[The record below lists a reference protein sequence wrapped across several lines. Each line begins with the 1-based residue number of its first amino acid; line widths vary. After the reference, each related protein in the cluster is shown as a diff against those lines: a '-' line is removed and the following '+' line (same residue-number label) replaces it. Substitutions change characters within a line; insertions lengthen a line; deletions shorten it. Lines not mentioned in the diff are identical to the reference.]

1 MKSIKLMQLKNGYRY
16 NSDSL
21 LLADFALNL
30 GVKNELLD
38 VGAGCGIIGILLK
51 FFNPNLHLSLLDI
64 QEENIKLIEKNLKE
78 NSLQAELFHHDFKD
92 FVSEKKF
99 DFIISNPPFYRQGA
113 QKSENFHKMM
123 SKNAEFLPLPLFL
136 KKVNSVLKPRGVL
149 YFCYEALALSELC
162 FLLENFKLKP
172 TKIRTVYSKKN
183 TSARLLLIK
192 AQKSSK
198 SVCELLPPLFV
209 CDEKGLSEE
218 MARINAKFAKL
229 ESYDVREEN
238 NV

>member
-21 LLADFALNL
+21 LLADFALSL

-51 FFNPNLHLSLLDI
+51 LFNVELRLNLLDI
-64 QEENIKLIEKNLKE
+64 QEENIKLIEKNLQE
-78 NSLQAELFHHDFKD
+78 NSLQAELFHCDFKD

-99 DFIISNPPFYRQGA
+99 DYIVCNPPFYRQGT
-113 QKSENFHKMM
+113 QKSENFHKKL
-123 SKNAEFLPLPLFL
+123 SKNADFLPLSLFL
-136 KKVNSVLKPRGVL
+136 KKANSLLKPRGVL

-172 TKIRTVYSKKN
+172 TKIRTVHSKKN
-183 TSARLLLIK
+183 ASARLLLIK

-198 SVCELLPPLFV
+198 SFCELLPPLFV
-209 CDEKGLSEE
+209 YDERGLSEE
-218 MARINAKFAKL
+218 MTRINTQFSKL
-229 ESYDVREEN
+229 ESYDV
-238 NV
+238 